1 MSNPQTPQATR
12 LEGDAYTQKQS
23 TQQAE
28 GIPSAAKRPLD
39 FTPFEA
45 VLADFPASRAEQI
58 AELTAQATLIDL
70 QWMLAARQLTSVE
83 LLVYYLGRIRR
94 YDADRLNSI
103 LELNPEALRDAQAMD
118 QEREAGKVRGF
129 MHGIPVAL
137 KDNINTG
144 DRMHTAAGSAVLADN
159 IAPNDAPLVTNLR
172 QSGAVILG
180 KNNLSEWANFYSKAS
195 VNGFSVLGGFT
206 RNPYGRFDVGGSS
219 SGSAVSVAA
228 NFVTVSLGT
237 ETTGSIVYPA
247 SQNAVVGLKPSLG
260 MISAEGIIPITAAF
274 DTAGPFGRNVT
285 DVAILFSV
293 LAPNS
298 GVSLDTLR
306 EDALQGVRIGFC
318 IHQTPWREGDQEVR
332 VQAIEYL
339 KRAGAEVIDV
349 PSMEAFVGEA
359 VHNRLHKESFEV
371 MLCGYRIGL
380 ESYFQ
385 MVGAPV
391 KALAE
396 LVAFNLV
403 NPEVC
408 IPFGQ
413 DLIEAAASLTDETL
427 EAYPILAARVV
438 SEYQAAT
445 RRALAEHGVD
455 FLADLTNYAS
465 PYHSRAGFPAL
476 TLPAGYRPSGEPL
489 GMTLFGEHGT
499 EARLLALGYAF
510 EHVSQVRRMPRL

>member
-1 MSNPQTPQATR
+1 MSNPQTPESTR
-12 LEGDAYTQKQS
+12 FEGDTYTEKQS
-23 TQQAE
+23 IHQAE
-28 GIPSAAKRPLD
+28 GTPSAAKRSLS
-39 FTPFEA
+39 FTPFKA
-45 VLADFPASRAEQI
+45 TLDALTAGRAQQI
-58 AELTAQATLIDL
+58 AELTAQATIPDL
-70 QWMLAARQLTSVE
+70 QRMLAARKLTSVE
-83 LLVYYLGRIRR
+83 LTLFYLDRIRR
-94 YDADRLNSI
+94 YDVDQLNSI
-103 LELNPEALRDAQAMD
+103 LELNPDALQDAEAMD

-144 DRMHTAAGSAVLADN
+144 DKMHTAAGAAVLADN

-172 QSGAVILG
+172 QGGAILLG
-180 KNNLSEWANFYSKAS
+180 KNNLSEWANFYTKSS

-219 SGSAVSVAA
+219 SGSAVSVSA
-228 NFVTVSLGT
+228 NLVTVSVGS

-247 SQNAVVGLKPSLG
+247 SQNAVIGLKPSLG
-260 MISAEGIIPITAAF
+260 MISTEGIVPITAAF

-285 DVAILFSV
+285 DVAVLFSI
-293 LAPNS
+293 LAPKS
-298 GVSLDTLR
+298 GFSLDMLR
-306 EDALQGVRIGFC
+306 EDALHGVRIGFC
-318 IHQTPWREGDQEVR
+318 LHKTPWREGDESIR
-332 VQAIEYL
+332 GQAIEYL

-349 PSMEAFVGEA
+349 PSMMGFVGEDE
-359 VHNRLHKESFEV
+359 HNRWHKESFQV

-396 LVAFNLV
+396 LVAFNTV

-438 SEYQAAT
+438 GEYQTAT

-489 GMTLFGEHGT
+489 GMTLFGDHGT
-499 EARLLALGYAF
+499 DARLLALGYAF
-510 EHVSQVRRMPRL
+510 EQVSQVRRMPDL